1 MNKLPLL
8 TTNVCPCVA
17 ARTLAG
23 QSQLAALMETFRQ
36 EGMLDKLRNMAH
48 GQQQVAL
55 QQNVRATQQQQ
66 QQQQQQQLRQHG
78 QLHGQHG
85 QLHGQQL
92 QHGQL
97 HGQHGQLHGQ
107 HGQHGQLQQ
116 HVTHVQRAAEV
127 ADQNLSLRQQAL
139 PLIPTPAATSQFHSV
154 QTGDSVA
161 MSVAPGGPPQQRVPG
176 YTALGAEG
184 QHSESSDGGPA
195 ARVEANRYLFVQQIE
210 ELNRQHAEAQS
221 KLEKLLQDQHQTART
236 LDQVG

>member
-1 MNKLPLL
+1 
-8 TTNVCPCVA
+8 
-17 ARTLAG
+17 
-23 QSQLAALMETFRQ
+23 METFRQ

-66 QQQQQQQLRQHG
+66 QQQQQLRQLHGQQLQHG

-107 HGQHGQLQQ
+107 HGQLHGQQLQHGQLHGQHGQLHGQLQQ

-127 ADQNLSLRQQAL
+127 PDQNLSLRQQAP
-139 PLIPTPAATSQFHSV
+139 PLIPTPAAKSQFHSV
-154 QTGDSVA
+154 QTGDSLA
-161 MSVAPGGPPQQRVPG
+161 MSVAPGGPPQQRVLG